1 MGFDISKFAVK
12 AAAKRQ
18 KTAEFAVASIFHIPV
33 ADNSVDCLI
42 NVFAPMVEAEFCRV
56 LKSGGTMIF
65 AVPTEWHLYGLKE
78 VLYDEPYENAYKE
91 TDYEGFD
98 FVKRE
103 PVTGTLTLTDPE
115 QIQNLF
121 RMTPY
126 YWKTPVEGSRK
137 LSEATVLQ
145 TEIGFDFLVYR
156 KK

>member
-1 MGFDISKFAVK
+1 M
-12 AAAKRQ
+12 
-18 KTAEFAVASIFHIPV
+18 
-33 ADNSVDCLI
+33 
-42 NVFAPMVEAEFCRV
+42 
-56 LKSGGTMIF
+56 
-65 AVPTEWHLYGLKE
+65 
-78 VLYDEPYENAYKE
+78 YDEPYENAYKE

-103 PVTGTLTLTDPE
+103 AVTGTLTLTDPE

-137 LSEATVLQ
+137 LAEATVLQ